1 MSQARA
7 TRAEWDG
14 AAYHRLGRPQLEW
27 GLRVLSRLVLQG
39 DEYVLDAGCGSGRL
53 TAELLQRL
61 PNGACSRWIS
71 PGACC
76 RRPSGSSAR
85 TGGFSSCVRDLAALP
100 LVEAVDVVFSN
111 ATLHWLHD
119 HDRLFV
125 NQFRVLKPGGR
136 IQAQCGEDRTSRA
149 SANAPPSSM
158 RAPDYARSFERWRE
172 PWNFADPITTA
183 ERLRTAGFRDIET
196 GLEPA
201 PTRFDDEE
209 TYRAFLVEVVI
220 AHYLAPLPDD
230 ETRARFTDALVAQA
244 RQDDPPLVLDY
255 WRLNLSGPPADVRE
269 DPDFTATWTD
279 QRPKKP

>member
-1 MSQARA
+1 MSQARV

-14 AAYHRLGRPQLEW
+14 AAYHRLGTPQLEW
-27 GLRVLSRLVLQG
+27 GRRVLSRLVLQG
-39 DEYVLDAGCGSGRL
+39 DEFVLDAGCGSGRL

-61 PNGACSRWIS
+61 PNGRVLAVDLSKSMLHEAQRQLGHDGRIQ
-71 PGACC
+71 
-76 RRPSGSSAR
+76 
-85 TGGFSSCVRDLAALP
+85 FVRADLSALP

-111 ATLHWLHD
+111 ATLHWVLD
-119 HDRLFV
+119 HDRLFA
-125 NQFRVLKPGGR
+125 NLFRVLKPGGK
-136 IQAQCGEDRTSRA
+136 IQAQCGGGPNVARLRERA
-149 SANAPPSSM
+149 AELM
-158 RAPDYARSFERWRE
+158 RAPEFARSFEQWRE

-183 ERLRTAGFRDIET
+183 ERLRTAGFRDVET

-230 ETRARFTDALVAQA
+230 AARVRFTDALVVQA

-255 WRLNLSGPPADVRE
+255 WRLNLSAR
-269 DPDFTATWTD
+269 
-279 QRPKKP
+279 RPM